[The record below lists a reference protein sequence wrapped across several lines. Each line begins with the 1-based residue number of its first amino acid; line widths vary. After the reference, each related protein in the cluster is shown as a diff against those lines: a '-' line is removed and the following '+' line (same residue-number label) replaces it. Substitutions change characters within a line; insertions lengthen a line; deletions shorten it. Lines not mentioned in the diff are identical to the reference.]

1 MITITMNKDGFNV
14 KGHAQYE
21 GYGKD
26 IVCASV
32 STIVQL
38 AQMGLRVLAKQYPA
52 HIMIIEEGEN
62 E

>member
-1 MITITMNKDGFNV
+1 MNKDGFNV

-52 HIMIIEEGEN
+52 HIVIIEEGEN